1 MLFLYTFPSLVLLS
15 GFLQKLVLGLCY
27 EQLEPLSLTI
37 PEKRFLFGRKRLK
50 RKQKLIVC
58 KGRLNPMLL
67 NKEG

>member
-1 MLFLYTFPSLVLLS
+1 MNELTDIATISRSAENTATVHIRDR
-15 GFLQKLVLGLCY
+15 Y

>member
-1 MLFLYTFPSLVLLS
+1 MNRSAKNTATVHMLDR
-15 GFLQKLVLGLCY
+15 Y

-50 RKQKLIVC
+50 RKQTLIVC